1 MNTTHNHKNHH
12 TCFNIIRELNTLF
25 AVLCCM
31 SPLGASAAD
40 QNSNSASLPVIPPS
54 SDNANPSYHMGRNGW
69 WFLSSELKH
78 LQTATETTGH
88 PDNTVI
94 SAISDFDKYLNSL
107 GIQLLVV
114 PIPEKSLVRMDQIL
128 PASDLE
134 AGKNYSQATGRY
146 ISALTAAG
154 VDVLDLRNQLIAE
167 VASESTHGDPVYCKT
182 DSHYTSRTANLIAKW
197 ICEHVKKSMPQLIQ
211 KNNASPILGSKK
223 EITIQGDLCQKTP
236 ESLQVVEV
244 TSPTP
249 SLTPNALP
257 KDSAMVLMGDSHCL
271 VFSSGGDMLAKGAG
285 LPDYLGV
292 EFGTMPTLV
301 AQRGGAKNSR
311 IEFVRKSRKNK
322 DFLGNVKLV
331 VWCFAARELTQ
342 GDKWSTLQYPR

>member
-1 MNTTHNHKNHH
+1 MNTSHNHNKHH
-12 TCFNIIRELNTLF
+12 TSNNIFRELVTLL
-25 AVLCCM
+25 AILCCM

-40 QNSNSASLPVIPPS
+40 QNSHSTSLPVIPPS
-54 SDNANPSYHMGRNGW
+54 SDNTNPSYHMGNNGW

-78 LQTATETTGH
+78 LQTATETAGH
-88 PDNTVI
+88 PNNTVI
-94 SAISDFDKYLNSL
+94 SAIGDFHQYLKSL

-128 PASDLE
+128 PSSDLE

-154 VDVLDLRNQLIAE
+154 VDVLDLRSQLIAE
-167 VASESTHGDPVYCKT
+167 VASESSHGDPVYCKT
-182 DSHYTSRTANLIAKW
+182 DSHFTSRTANLIATW

-211 KNNASPILGSKK
+211 KNEASPILGSKK
-223 EITIQGDLCQKTP
+223 EITIQGDLCQKTA
-236 ESLQVVEV
+236 EKLQVVEV
-244 TSPTP
+244 TLPAPT
-249 SLTPNALP
+249 TTQNASP
-257 KDSAMVLMGDSHCL
+257 KDSAIILMGDSHCL
-271 VFSSGGDMLAKGAG
+271 VFSSGGDMLAKSAG

-292 EFGTMPTLV
+292 EFGTTPTLV

-311 IEFVRKSRKNK
+311 IEFIRKSRKNK

-342 GDKWSTLQYPR
+342 GDKWSPLQYPR

>member
-1 MNTTHNHKNHH
+1 MNINRNHKNHQA
-12 TCFNIIRELNTLF
+12 CFNSIRELIMLL
-25 AVLCCM
+25 AVLCCLC
-31 SPLGASAAD
+31 PLAASGLD
-40 QNSNSASLPVIPPS
+40 QSSTNSTLPTIPPS
-54 SDNANPSYHMGRNGW
+54 LDNTNPSYHMGNNGW

-94 SAISDFDKYLNSL
+94 SAIGDFDKYLNSL

-128 PASDLE
+128 PTSDLQ

-146 ISALTAAG
+146 ISALSAAG
-154 VDVLDLRNQLIAE
+154 VDVLDLSNQLIAE
-167 VASESTHGDPVYCKT
+167 VASESTHGDPVYCKN
-182 DSHYTSRTANLIAKW
+182 DSHYTSRTANLIATW

-211 KNNASPILGSKK
+211 NNDASPILGSKK

-236 ESLQVVEV
+236 ETLQVVEV
-244 TSPTP
+244 TSPTS
-249 SLTPNALP
+249 SLTPNATP

-285 LPDYLGV
+285 LPDYLGM

-311 IEFVRKSRKNK
+311 IEFIRKSRKNK

-342 GDKWSTLQYPR
+342 GDKWSPLQYPR